1 MHNDLYHYAWYKY
14 YLKHVLMWLVSCF
27 GLEMGEFVNDTIT
40 GDPLM
45 TVPIFADPDVDQD
58 SVHNSLC
65 YEIHGKEN
73 KFFNLI
79 SDKCTSVNAHYAK
92 AVVIGSNFDGSPLS
106 VPDINVVNTIGIKAA
121 VMVNGSKMCY
131 NIRVGPD
138 NCQVTLNDVDVSTK
152 RQLYGI
158 SIHEF
163 NNRVRI
169 AVPNCGKTTL
179 VMWIFCMDGTTED
192 LNTNQVFPFRM
203 MRFVVMRGLN
213 LAPTSHGLI
222 GKYYSL

>member
-1 MHNDLYHYAWYKY
+1 
-14 YLKHVLMWLVSCF
+14 MWLVSCF
-27 GLEMGEFVNDTIT
+27 GLEITVFVNDTLT
-40 GDPLM
+40 GDSLM
-45 TVPIFADPDVDQD
+45 TVPIYADPDVDQD
-58 SVHNSLC
+58 SVHTSLC
-65 YEIHGKEN
+65 YKIHGKEN

-92 AVVIGSNFDGSPLS
+92 AVVIGSNSDGSQPN

-121 VMVNGSKMCY
+121 VEVGDKKMCY
-131 NIRVGPD
+131 DISVGPD
-138 NCQVTLNDVDVSTK
+138 NCQVTLNPDVNK
-152 RQLYGI
+152 IQLNPI

-163 NNRVRI
+163 SNRVKI

-192 LNTNQVFPFRM
+192 LNTKQVFPFRM